1 MTELTLLDS
10 HQPVFPSPQ
19 NALTNPNGLLA
30 VGGNL
35 QPQTLMTAYRQGVF
49 PWYSEGE
56 PLLWWSPEPRAVIY
70 PGELH
75 TSKTLAKLYRQQ
87 RYQITFNRDFAG
99 VIGHCQNTP
108 RNDGGGTW
116 ITDEML
122 SAYCQLHQQGHA
134 HSVEVWSDGCLVG
147 GLYGIAVGS
156 VFCGESMFSAVSN
169 ASKLALLALCKQVP
183 KLKLVDCQLPNPHLS
198 SLGAVEI
205 PRQQFLAQLQK
216 YGTEVLSLPSDL

>member
-10 HQPVFPSPQ
+10 HQPVFPPPQ
-19 NALTNPNGLLA
+19 SALTNPNGLLA

-35 QPQTLMTAYRQGVF
+35 NPKTLLDAYRQGIF

-70 PGELH
+70 PGDLH
-75 TSKTLAKLYRQQ
+75 ISKSLAKLYRQQ
-87 RYQITFNRDFAG
+87 RYEVSFNRDFAE

-108 RNDGGGTW
+108 RVDGGGTW

-122 SAYCQLHQQGHA
+122 NAYCELHRQGHA
-134 HSVEVWSDGCLVG
+134 HSVEIWHKDRLVG

-156 VFCGESMFSAVSN
+156 VFCGESMFSTVSN
-169 ASKLALLALCKQVP
+169 SSKLALLALCKQVGG
-183 KLKLVDCQLPNPHLS
+183 LKLVDCQLPNPHLS

-205 PRQQFLAQLQK
+205 PRREFLAQLQK
-216 YGTEVLSLPSDL
+216 FGTEALSWPS